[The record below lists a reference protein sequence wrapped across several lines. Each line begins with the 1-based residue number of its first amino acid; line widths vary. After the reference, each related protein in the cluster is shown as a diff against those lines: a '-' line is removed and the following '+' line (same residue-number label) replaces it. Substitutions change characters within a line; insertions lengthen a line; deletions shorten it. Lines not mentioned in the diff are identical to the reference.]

1 MKTFLFALSL
11 IVLLGASALETS
23 AQERYSVSDFSD
35 FTQSIG
41 EHIIDPIEEPFVV
54 KSLGGQILSSGL
66 PMEGVLIEVQG
77 PNGNRK
83 IKGTR
88 TDEKGEFRFHHLKP
102 GRYRFK
108 TTLDNWQSRVGTII
122 VSKKAK
128 SAPILIPI
136 RPGT

>member
-1 MKTFLFALSL
+1 MKMFLFALSL
-11 IVLLGASALETS
+11 VVLLGASALETF
-23 AQERYSVSDFSD
+23 AQDRYSVSDFSD
-35 FTQSIG
+35 FTQSIS
-41 EHIIDPIEEPFVV
+41 EHVIDPIDEPFVV
-54 KSLGGQILSSGL
+54 KSLRGQILSSGL

-88 TDEKGEFRFHHLKP
+88 TNANGEFQFHHLKP

-122 VSKKAK
+122 VSKMAK
-128 SAPILIPI
+128 SDPILIPI